1 MHSSR
6 AAFSSLHTQQGL
18 TLGAPSSPGGLF
30 EEARLL
36 IWEEALAVRGGPG
49 VSWVAME
56 KGWWMGGW
64 CVLGDARPDILRV
77 VCVGVWLWV

>member
-1 MHSSR
+1 
-6 AAFSSLHTQQGL
+6 
-18 TLGAPSSPGGLF
+18 
-30 EEARLL
+30 
-36 IWEEALAVRGGPG
+36 
-49 VSWVAME
+49 ME